1 VILPLHRFFN
11 IPVII
16 GLCLLAG
23 CTRNLKPTPTQ
34 PAAGAQI
41 QASTAP
47 NDYATRPEVKAFIER
62 VSKQDQLDPA
72 WITSVLAG
80 AQHRDDIIAA
90 ITRPYESKPW
100 YEYRSIFI
108 TDSRIAGGVQ
118 FWDTHA
124 ATLANAEN
132 TYQVPASMI
141 VAIIGI
147 ESNYGKQRGGYRV
160 LDALATLGFDYP
172 SRATF
177 FQNELEQ
184 FLLMCHERGL
194 DPSMVMGSYAGA
206 MGAPQFMPDSYR
218 QYAVD
223 FDNDGK
229 RDIWDDW
236 TDIIGSVANFF
247 HAHGWQP
254 DALIAVPAAW
264 QRTTPPTDLL
274 APSTVGALRQEGVL
288 LSKGVSDDQDAI
300 LVGLQQPQDTDYW
313 VGLHN
318 FRVITQYNK
327 SALYAMA
334 ATELADRIAQAR
346 AAQDHNAPP

>member
-1 VILPLHRFFN
+1 MPGYSAR
-11 IPVII
+11 
-16 GLCLLAG
+16 A
-23 CTRNLKPTPTQ
+23 
-34 PAAGAQI
+34 
-41 QASTAP
+41 
-47 NDYATRPEVKAFIER
+47 EVKAFIDL
-62 VSKQDQLDPA
+62 VSKQDHLDPVWLA
-72 WITSVLAG
+72 KVLDE

-100 YEYRSIFI
+100 YQYRAIFL
-108 TDSRIAGGVQ
+108 TDARIAGGVQ
-118 FWDTHA
+118 FWDAHA
-124 ATLANAEN
+124 ATLARAERA
-132 TYQVPASMI
+132 YHVPASMI

-147 ESNYGKQRGGYRV
+147 ESNYGRQRGGYRV

-172 SRATF
+172 SRGSF

-184 FLLMCHERGL
+184 FLLMCHEGGL
-194 DPSMVMGSYAGA
+194 DPSTVMGSYAGA

-218 QYAVD
+218 QYAAD

-236 TDIIGSVANFF
+236 DDIIGSVANFF
-247 HAHGWQP
+247 HEHGWQP

-264 QRTTPPTDLL
+264 TKPAPPAELL
-274 APSTVGALRQEGVL
+274 APTTVGALRQQGVL

-300 LVGLQQPQDTDYW
+300 LVGLQQQQTMDYW

-334 ATELADRIAQAR
+334 ATELANSIAEAH
-346 AAQDHNAPP
+346 ALQDHDAPP